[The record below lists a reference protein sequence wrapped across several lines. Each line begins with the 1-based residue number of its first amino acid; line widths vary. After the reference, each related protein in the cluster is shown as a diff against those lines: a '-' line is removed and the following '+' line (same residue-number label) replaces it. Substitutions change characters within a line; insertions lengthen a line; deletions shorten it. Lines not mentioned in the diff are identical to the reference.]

1 MPGADKLAGEI
12 EDREMAQKYI
22 VPGLQRGLQIL
33 QVFSRDRTEI
43 GAPEIAKELGIP
55 RSTVFRLMQTLE
67 FMGFIERAKN
77 SSEYRLG
84 VSVLSLGF
92 EYFASLEFTEL
103 ARPILEKLRDDTG
116 FSAHLVIRDG
126 WDVVFV
132 LKAAAKDT
140 FSNSVN
146 VGLRLPAHSSIL
158 GRMLL
163 ADLSAAE
170 LKQVFPEG
178 KLSKFSDQTPTTLA
192 EMSKLL
198 NEDRK
203 RGCAIG
209 ASYFQ
214 SGIGSISAQI
224 KDNSHRVVA
233 AINVIYHDSTVKRS
247 DVEGKYLKRVLQAAG
262 EISRL
267 LDYHPGS
274 IDGNTGNYP

>member
-1 MPGADKLAGEI
+1 MPDADQLVGEFKDQ
-12 EDREMAQKYI
+12 DRSQMYI

-33 QVFSRDRTEI
+33 SAFNRDRTEI
-43 GAPEIAKELGIP
+43 GAPEIAKELDIP

-67 FMGFIERAKN
+67 FMGFIEKVKN

-84 VSVLSLGF
+84 VGVLSLGF
-92 EYFASLEFTEL
+92 EYIASLEFTEL

-132 LKAAAKDT
+132 LKFAAKDT
-140 FSNSVN
+140 FANSVN

-163 ADLSAAE
+163 ADLSDAE
-170 LKQVFPEG
+170 LKHVFPEG
-178 KLSKFSDQTPTTLA
+178 QLSKFSDQTPTTLV
-192 EMSKLL
+192 EMEKLL
-198 NEDRK
+198 EEDRK
-203 RGCAIG
+203 LGYAIG

-214 SGIGSISAQI
+214 NGIGSISAQVR
-224 KDNSHRVVA
+224 DSSRRVVA
-233 AINVIYHDSTVKRS
+233 AINVIYHDSMVKKS
-247 DVEGKYLKRVLQAAG
+247 DVEEKYLDRVLQAAS
-262 EISRL
+262 EISQL

-274 IDGNTGNYP
+274 INGSTRI

>member
-1 MPGADKLAGEI
+1 MPDADQLVGEFKGQ
-12 EDREMAQKYI
+12 DRAQKYI

-33 QVFSRDRTEI
+33 SAFNRDRTEI
-43 GAPEIAKELGIP
+43 GAPEIAKELDIP

-67 FMGFIERAKN
+67 FMGFIEKVKN

-84 VSVLSLGF
+84 VGVLSLGF
-92 EYFASLEFTEL
+92 EYIASLEFTEL

-132 LKAAAKDT
+132 LKFAAKDT
-140 FSNSVN
+140 FANSVN

-163 ADLSAAE
+163 ADLSDAE
-170 LKQVFPEG
+170 LKHVFPEG
-178 KLSKFSDQTPTTLA
+178 QLFKFSDQTPTTLT
-192 EMSKLL
+192 EMEKLL
-198 NEDRK
+198 EEDRK
-203 RGCAIG
+203 LGYAIG

-214 SGIGSISAQI
+214 SGIGSISAQVR
-224 KDNSHRVVA
+224 DNSRRVVA
-233 AINVIYHDSTVKRS
+233 AINVIYHDSMVKKS
-247 DVEGKYLKRVLQAAG
+247 DVEEKYLNRVLQAAS
-262 EISRL
+262 EISQL

-274 IDGNTGNYP
+274 VNGSTRI

>member
-1 MPGADKLAGEI
+1 MPDADQLVGEFKDQ
-12 EDREMAQKYI
+12 DRAQKYI

-33 QVFSRDRTEI
+33 SAFNRDRTEI

-67 FMGFIERAKN
+67 FMGFIEKVKN
-77 SSEYRLG
+77 SSDYRLG
-84 VSVLSLGF
+84 VGVLSLGF
-92 EYFASLEFTEL
+92 EYIASLEFTEL

-132 LKAAAKDT
+132 LKFAAKDT
-140 FSNSVN
+140 FANSVN

-163 ADLSAAE
+163 ADLSDAE
-170 LKQVFPEG
+170 LKHVFPEG
-178 KLSKFSDQTPTTLA
+178 QLFKFSDQTPTTLV
-192 EMSKLL
+192 EMEKLL
-198 NEDRK
+198 EEDRK
-203 RGCAIG
+203 LGYAIG

-214 SGIGSISAQI
+214 NGIGSISAQVR
-224 KDNSHRVVA
+224 DSSRRVVA
-233 AINVIYHDSTVKRS
+233 AINVIYHDSMVKKS
-247 DVEGKYLKRVLQAAG
+247 DVEEKYLNRVLQAAS
-262 EISRL
+262 EISQL

-274 IDGNTGNYP
+274 VNGSTRI